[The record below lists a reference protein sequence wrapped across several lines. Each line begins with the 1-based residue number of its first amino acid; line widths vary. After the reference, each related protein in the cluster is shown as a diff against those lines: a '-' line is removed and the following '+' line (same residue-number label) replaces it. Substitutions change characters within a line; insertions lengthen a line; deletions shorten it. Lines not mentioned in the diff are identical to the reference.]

1 LTSFGIY
8 SGPFG
13 VCQLSNR
20 LSSSLA
26 ACVWIPLFPL
36 RCEEARHEGLAGYP
50 AALLATDT
58 TRKLWQVS
66 SLARHA
72 GVKPGM
78 TVSQAIGLCPT
89 LRLLEPDPVH
99 YDEKFAALLAA
110 LGEVSPVI
118 EPGELGLA
126 YVGADGLEGIFGG
139 VMKIIEAIRLRIADF
154 GVRLGWGVGK
164 FTAWV
169 AASRAKPSEAVVV
182 PAGAEQKFLASQ
194 PIAVLPLD
202 PDTHRRLRQ
211 LGIRTLGAL
220 AALPEAAITA
230 QFGDAGRRFW
240 QLAAGRVIEPV
251 ECRVAPE
258 PIVAALTFFTP
269 VGERELLMHTLDQLI
284 ARALKHPRRIGWRVH
299 ALRLRADLE
308 CGHAYQN
315 AGDAVVGDWRGG
327 GAACCAPTNSH
338 SSAISG
344 PTTNRSWLVNVLL
357 KDPTA
362 DAARIAA
369 PLKTRLEQSPP
380 TGGVERLV
388 LEFTAFAP
396 GTTELQLF
404 ARDAQAAA
412 RSGQQRALRHAARE
426 VRMRLKEGRGGA
438 NLFHVIEV
446 QPWSRLPE
454 RRYALI
460 DFEP

>member
-1 LTSFGIY
+1 M
-8 SGPFG
+8 P
-13 VCQLSNR
+13 NR

-36 RCEEARHEGLAGYP
+36 RREEARHAGLAAYP
-50 AALLATDT
+50 TALLVPDT

-66 SLARHA
+66 PRARHA
-72 GVKPGM
+72 GAKPGM

-99 YDEKFAALLAA
+99 YDEQFAALLSA
-110 LGEVSPVI
+110 LGEVSPVV
-118 EPGELGLA
+118 EAGELGLA
-126 YVGADGLEGIFGG
+126 YVGCDGLEGIYGG
-139 VMKIIEAIRLRIADF
+139 PEKILAAIQVRIADCAI
-154 GVRLGWGVGK
+154 RLGWGVGK

-182 PAGAEQKFLASQ
+182 AAGAERTFLASQ

-202 PDTHRRLRQ
+202 PATHRRLRQ

-230 QFGDAGRRFW
+230 QFGDAGRRLW
-240 QLAAGRVIEPV
+240 QLAAGSITEPV
-251 ECRVAPE
+251 EGRVAPE

-269 VGERELLMHTLDQLI
+269 VGERELLAHSLDQLL
-284 ARALKHPRRIGWRVH
+284 ARALAHPRRIGWRVH
-299 ALRLRADLE
+299 AVRLRADLE
-308 CGHAYQN
+308 T
-315 AGDAVVGDWRGG
+315 GG
-327 GAACCAPTNSH
+327 
-338 SSAISG
+338 
-344 PTTNRSWLVNVLL
+344 SWLITHLL

-388 LEFTAFAP
+388 LEFTAFTP

-412 RSGQQRALRHAARE
+412 RAGQQRALRHAARE
-426 VRMRLKEGRGGA
+426 VRMRVKRA

-460 DFEP
+460 DYEP

>member
-1 LTSFGIY
+1 MSRSST
-8 SGPFG
+8 
-13 VCQLSNR
+13 
-20 LSSSLA
+20 SSLA

-36 RCEEARHEGLAGYP
+36 RCEEARQGGLANYP
-50 AALLATDT
+50 TALLAPDT

-89 LRLLEPDPVH
+89 LRLIEPDPVH
-99 YDEKFAALLAA
+99 YDERFSSLLSS
-110 LGEVSPVI
+110 LNDVSPVV
-118 EPGELGLA
+118 EPAELGLA
-126 YVGADGLEGIFGG
+126 YLGTDGLAGIYGSQH
-139 VMKIIEAIRLRIADF
+139 KITEAIRQTVRPSDRPT
-154 GVRLGWGVGK
+154 VRLGFGRGK

-169 AASRAKPSEAVVV
+169 AASRAKPGDAIVVA
-182 PAGAEQKFLASQ
+182 PGEEQKFLASQ

-202 PDTHRRLRQ
+202 SEIHRRLRL
-211 LGIRTLGAL
+211 LGLRTLGAL
-220 AALPEAAITA
+220 AALPETAVTA
-230 QFGDAGRRFW
+230 QFGALGRRLW
-240 QLAAGRVIEPV
+240 RLAAGRIAEPV
-251 ECRVAPE
+251 EARNAPE

-269 VGERELLMHTLDQLI
+269 IGERELLVHSLDQLI

-299 ALRLRADLE
+299 AVRLRADLE
-308 CGHAYQN
+308 SGQM
-315 AGDAVVGDWRGG
+315 DL
-327 GAACCAPTNSH
+327 AP
-338 SSAISG
+338 
-344 PTTNRSWLVNVLL
+344 TNRSWLVNVLL

-362 DAARIAA
+362 DAGRIGA

-380 TGGVERLV
+380 TGAVERLI

-396 GTTELQLF
+396 GATELQLF

-412 RSGQQRALRHAARE
+412 RAGQQRALQSAARE
-426 VRMRLKEGRGGA
+426 IRMRVKGGRA
-438 NLFHVIEV
+438 NLYHVIEV

-460 DFEP
+460 DYEP

>member
-1 LTSFGIY
+1 MSPSST
-8 SGPFG
+8 
-13 VCQLSNR
+13 
-20 LSSSLA
+20 SSLA

-36 RCEEARHEGLAGYP
+36 RCEEARHEGLAAYP
-50 AALLATDT
+50 TALLAPDT

-89 LRLLEPDPVH
+89 LRLIEPDPVH
-99 YDEKFAALLAA
+99 YDDCFARLLAA
-110 LGEVSPVI
+110 LNEVSPVV
-118 EPGELGLA
+118 ESAELGLA
-126 YVGADGLEGIFGG
+126 YVGTDGLGGIFGEPQ
-139 VMKIIEAIRLRIADF
+139 KIVDAIRQTVGPSDRPT
-154 GVRLGWGVGK
+154 VRLGFGLGK

-169 AASRAKPSEAVVV
+169 AASRAKPGEAVIVQ
-182 PAGAEQKFLASQ
+182 AGTEGKFLASQ
-194 PIAVLPLD
+194 PISVLPLD
-202 PDTHRRLRQ
+202 PDTNRRLRQ

-220 AALPEAAITA
+220 AALPEEAVTA
-230 QFGDAGRRFW
+230 QFGAMGRRLW
-240 QLAAGRVIEPV
+240 RLAAGRIAEPV
-251 ECRVAPE
+251 EGRIAPE

-269 VGERELLMHTLDQLI
+269 VGERELLAHALDQLI

-299 ALRLRADLE
+299 AVRLRADLE
-308 CGHAYQN
+308 G
-315 AGDAVVGDWRGG
+315 
-327 GAACCAPTNSH
+327 
-338 SSAISG
+338 SS
-344 PTTNRSWLVNVLL
+344 SWLAVILL

-362 DAARIAA
+362 DAERIVA

-380 TGGVERLV
+380 TGAVERLI

-396 GTTELQLF
+396 GTSELQLF

-412 RSGQQRALRHAARE
+412 RAGQQRALQSAARE
-426 VRMRLKEGRGGA
+426 IRMRVKRSP
-438 NLFHVIEV
+438 LFHIIEV

-460 DFEP
+460 DYEP

>member
-1 LTSFGIY
+1 MSQSST
-8 SGPFG
+8 
-13 VCQLSNR
+13 
-20 LSSSLA
+20 SSLA

-36 RCEEARHEGLAGYP
+36 RCEEARQGGLANHP
-50 AALLATDT
+50 TALLAPDT

-66 SLARHA
+66 ALARHA

-89 LRLLEPDPVH
+89 LRLIEPDPVH
-99 YDEKFAALLAA
+99 YDERFARLLAA
-110 LGEVSPVI
+110 LNEVSPVI
-118 EPGELGLA
+118 ESGDLGLA
-126 YVGADGLEGIFGG
+126 YVGADGLEGIFGSPG
-139 VMKIIEAIRLRIADF
+139 KIIEAIKRMLEGWNVGMSEA
-154 GVRLGWGVGK
+154 GSTVRLGFGLGK

-169 AASRAKPSEAVVV
+169 AASRSKPGEAIIVAPGV
-182 PAGAEQKFLASQ
+182 EQKFLASQ
-194 PIAVLPLD
+194 PISVLPLD
-202 PDTHRRLRQ
+202 SHLHRRLRL

-220 AALPEAAITA
+220 AALPEEAVTA
-230 QFGDAGRRFW
+230 QFGAVGRRLW
-240 QLAAGRVIEPV
+240 RLAAGRIAEPV
-251 ECRVAPE
+251 EGRIAPE

-269 VGERELLMHTLDQLI
+269 VGERELLVHSLDQLI

-299 ALRLRADLE
+299 AVRLRADLE
-308 CGHAYQN
+308 SGQM
-315 AGDAVVGDWRGG
+315 DSDVGR
-327 GAACCAPTNSH
+327 GAACCAP
-338 SSAISG
+338 
-344 PTTNRSWLVNVLL
+344 PNRSWLVNVLL

-362 DAARIAA
+362 DAGRIGA

-380 TGGVERLV
+380 TGAVERLI

-412 RSGQQRALRHAARE
+412 RAGQQRALQSAARE
-426 VRMRLKEGRGGA
+426 IRMRVQGGRA
-438 NLFHVIEV
+438 NLYHVIEV

-460 DFEP
+460 DYEP

>member
-1 LTSFGIY
+1 M
-8 SGPFG
+8 
-13 VCQLSNR
+13 SNR

-36 RCEEARHEGLAGYP
+36 RCEEARHEGLAAYP
-50 AALLATDT
+50 TALLAPDT

-99 YDEKFAALLAA
+99 YDEQFAALLAA
-110 LGEVSPVI
+110 LGEVSPVV
-118 EPGELGLA
+118 EQSELGLA
-126 YVGADGLEGIFGG
+126 YVGVDGLEGIFGSPQ
-139 VMKIIEAIRLRIADF
+139 KIIEAVHQAVRPSDRQT
-154 GVRLGWGVGK
+154 VRLGWGVGK

-169 AASRAKPSEAVVV
+169 AASRAKPSEAIVVN
-182 PAGAEQKFLASQ
+182 AGDERTFLASQ

-202 PDTHRRLRQ
+202 PVTHRRLRQ

-220 AALPEAAITA
+220 AALPQAAITA
-230 QFGDAGRRFW
+230 QFGDTGKRLW
-240 QLAAGRVIEPV
+240 QLAAGRISEPV
-251 ECRVAPE
+251 EGRVAPE

-269 VGERELLMHTLDQLI
+269 VGERELLAHSLDQLI

-299 ALRLRADLE
+299 AVRLRADLE
-308 CGHAYQN
+308 
-315 AGDAVVGDWRGG
+315 AGG
-327 GAACCAPTNSH
+327 
-338 SSAISG
+338 
-344 PTTNRSWLVNVLL
+344 SWLITHLL

-362 DAARIAA
+362 EPARIAA
-369 PLKTRLEQSPP
+369 PLKTRLEHSPP

-412 RSGQQRALRHAARE
+412 RAGQQRALRHAARE
-426 VRMRLKEGRGGA
+426 VRMRVRRA
-438 NLFHVIEV
+438 NLYHVIEV

-460 DFEP
+460 DYEP

>member
-1 LTSFGIY
+1 
-8 SGPFG
+8 
-13 VCQLSNR
+13 
-20 LSSSLA
+20 
-26 ACVWIPLFPL
+26 VWIPLFPL
-36 RCEEARHEGLAGYP
+36 RCEEARHEGLATYTT
-50 AALLATDT
+50 ALLAPDT

-99 YDEKFAALLAA
+99 YDERFSSLLSS
-110 LGEVSPVI
+110 LNDVSPVV
-118 EPGELGLA
+118 EPAELGLA
-126 YVGADGLEGIFGG
+126 YVGTDGLAGIYGSQH
-139 VMKIIEAIRLRIADF
+139 KIIEAIRQTVRPSDRPT
-154 GVRLGWGVGK
+154 VRLGFGFGK

-169 AASRAKPSEAVVV
+169 AASRAKPGEAIIVPLGSENA
-182 PAGAEQKFLASQ
+182 FLASQ
-194 PIAVLPLD
+194 PISVLPLD
-202 PDTHRRLRQ
+202 SDTHRRLRQ

-220 AALPEAAITA
+220 AALPEAAVTA
-230 QFGDAGRRFW
+230 QFGALGRRLW
-240 QLAAGRVIEPV
+240 RLAAGRIAEPV
-251 ECRVAPE
+251 AGRVAPE

-269 VGERELLMHTLDQLI
+269 VGERELLAHALEQLI
-284 ARALKHPRRIGWRVH
+284 SRALKHPRRIGWRVH
-299 ALRLRADLE
+299 AVRLRADLE
-308 CGHAYQN
+308 SESMG
-315 AGDAVVGDWRGG
+315 GDGR
-327 GAACCAPTNSH
+327 GAACCAPTNDNRS
-338 SSAISG
+338 
-344 PTTNRSWLVNVLL
+344 TNRSWLVNVLL

-362 DAARIAA
+362 DAGSIAA

-396 GTTELQLF
+396 GTSELQLF

-412 RSGQQRALRHAARE
+412 RAGQQRALQSAARE
-426 VRMRLKEGRGGA
+426 IRMRVKRAALY
-438 NLFHVIEV
+438 HVIEV

-460 DFEP
+460 DYEP

>member
-1 LTSFGIY
+1 M
-8 SGPFG
+8 
-13 VCQLSNR
+13 SNR

-36 RCEEARHEGLAGYP
+36 RCEEARHEGLSCLP
-50 AALLATDT
+50 TALLAPDT

-78 TVSQAIGLCPT
+78 TVSQGIGLCPT
-89 LRLLEPDPVH
+89 LRLVEPDPVH
-99 YDEKFAALLAA
+99 YDDQFAALLSA

-126 YVGADGLEGIFGG
+126 YVGTDGLEGIFGG
-139 VMKIIEAIRLRIADF
+139 IEKIIEAIRLRIVDCGLRNGKT
-154 GVRLGWGVGK
+154 GVKSAIDNPQSAVRMGWGVGK

-169 AASRAKPSEAVVV
+169 AASRAKPSEAIVIPV
-182 PAGAEQKFLASQ
+182 GAEQDFLASQ

-202 PDTHRRLRQ
+202 LSTHRRLRQ

-230 QFGDAGRRFW
+230 QFGDDGKHLWR
-240 QLAAGRVIEPV
+240 LAAGRITEPV
-251 ECRVAPE
+251 EGRVVPE

-269 VGERELLMHTLDQLI
+269 VGERELLAHSLDQLI

-299 ALRLRADLE
+299 ALRVRADLE
-308 CGHAYQN
+308 
-315 AGDAVVGDWRGG
+315 GG
-327 GAACCAPTNSH
+327 G
-338 SSAISG
+338 
-344 PTTNRSWLVNVLL
+344 SWLTTHLL

-362 DAARIAA
+362 DAARIAV

-412 RSGQQRALRHAARE
+412 RAGQQRALRHAARE
-426 VRMRLKEGRGGA
+426 VRMRVKRA
-438 NLFHVIEV
+438 NLYHVIEV

-460 DFEP
+460 DYEP